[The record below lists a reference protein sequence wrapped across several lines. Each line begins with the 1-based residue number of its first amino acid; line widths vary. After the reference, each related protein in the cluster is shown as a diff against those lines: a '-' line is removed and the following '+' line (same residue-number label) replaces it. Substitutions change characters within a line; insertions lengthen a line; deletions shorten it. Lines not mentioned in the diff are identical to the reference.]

1 VEISINPAEKIEGHI
16 RVPGDKSISHRALLF
31 SSLTEDTIEVEGLL
45 KAADTLSTKK
55 CLEKLGIKFKGE
67 GEKIT
72 VEGKGLRG
80 LTEPD
85 DVLNAENSGTTAR
98 LLTGLLAGQPFYSTL
113 TGDVSLR
120 RRPMKRIT
128 EPLGKMGAAI
138 SGRQNSELLP
148 LSIRGYDLLPIS
160 YTLPVPSAQVKS
172 ALLIAALYSRGISE
186 IIDYYNTRD
195 HTERM
200 FQHLG
205 SRIEKKGKYH
215 IVIKGPSRLKGDRI
229 RVPGDISSA
238 AFFIVAAALSHR
250 GELYI
255 ENVGINPSRA
265 GILEAL
271 GAMGADIRILNKKEY
286 NLEPAADLLVR
297 GGTKLKGT
305 EVAGEMVPR
314 LIDEIPALAVAA
326 LFAEGDTVIRD
337 AAELRVKESDRLKT
351 ISLELRKM
359 GARIKELPD
368 GLIIGGDTKL
378 SGARCESHGDHRIAM
393 ALATAA
399 LFAENESVINGIEA
413 VGISFPGFFDLMNSL
428 IS

>member
-1 VEISINPAEKIEGHI
+1 MQISINPAEKIEGQI

-31 SSLTEDTIEVEGLL
+31 SSLADDTIEVEGLL
-45 KAADTLSTKK
+45 KSADTLSTMN
-55 CLEKLGIKFKGE
+55 CLRKLGVEFEEE
-67 GEKIT
+67 GEKIK
-72 VEGKGLRG
+72 VKGKGLRG
-80 LTEPD
+80 LKEPD
-85 DVLNAENSGTTAR
+85 DVLNAGNSGTTAR

-120 RRPMKRIT
+120 KRPMKRISA
-128 EPLGKMGAAI
+128 PLQQMGAAI

-148 LSIRGYDLLPIS
+148 LSIRGYDLLPIH
-160 YTLPVPSAQVKS
+160 YTLPLPSAQVKS
-172 ALLIAALYSRGISE
+172 ALLIATLYSRGISE

-200 FQHLG
+200 LQYLG
-205 SRIEKKGKYH
+205 AGIEKKGKYH
-215 IVIKGPSRLKGDRI
+215 IVMKGPSRLKGDRI
-229 RVPGDISSA
+229 RIPGDISSA
-238 AFFIVAAALSHR
+238 AYFIVAATLAQR

-255 ENVGINPSRA
+255 ENVGINPSRT
-265 GILEAL
+265 GILEVL

-286 NLEPAADLLVR
+286 NFEPVADLLVK

-305 EVAGEMVPR
+305 EIAGEMVPR
-314 LIDEIPALAVAA
+314 LIDEIPVLAVAA
-326 LFAEGDTVIRD
+326 LFAEGDTVIRG

-359 GARIKELPD
+359 GAGIKELPD
-368 GLIIGGDTKL
+368 GLIIEGNAKL

-399 LFAENESVINGIEA
+399 LFAESESVINGSEA
-413 VGISFPGFFDLMNSL
+413 VEISFPGFFELMNSL
-428 IS
+428 VS